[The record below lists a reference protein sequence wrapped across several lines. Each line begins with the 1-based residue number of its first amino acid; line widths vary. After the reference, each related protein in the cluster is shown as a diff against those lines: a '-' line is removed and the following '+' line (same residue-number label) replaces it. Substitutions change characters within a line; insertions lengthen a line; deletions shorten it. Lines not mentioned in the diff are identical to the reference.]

1 MMAMRK
7 FIGVGLLVTLM
18 STGVPA
24 QVMAQSDADAADIA
38 RQVESLS
45 AEGAQSFRAGDYD
58 KAIEFF
64 EQAYALDPVPNL
76 LYNIGRCYEQ
86 MEQWDEAIAQ
96 YERFMVAPDV
106 ESEARSHAMERVQS
120 LREIQAMQAR
130 EDGSTGDGAQ
140 DEGPDDVIATPQP
153 APPNRTPGII
163 TTAGGVALIGGGV
176 VMGLM
181 ASGNAESITD
191 PQLSYDDR
199 LSARDSART
208 QALVAD
214 VFYASGIA
222 VTALGI
228 YLIVSADS
236 VEDNPQASRS
246 VLTPWVGKGSAGVG
260 LTLGF

>member
-7 FIGVGLLVTLM
+7 FIGVGLLVALM

-38 RQVESLS
+38 RQVETLS
-45 AEGAQSFRAGDYD
+45 AEGAQSFRAGDYE
-58 KAIEFF
+58 KAIELF

-130 EDGSTGDGAQ
+130 EDGEVTPDETPGD
-140 DEGPDDVIATPQP
+140 PIVTPQP
-153 APPNRTPGII
+153 APPNRTPGILA
-163 TTAGGVALIGGGV
+163 TAGGVALIGGGV

-191 PQLSYDDR
+191 TQLSYDDR
-199 LSARDSART
+199 LAARDSART

-214 VFYASGIA
+214 VFYVSGAA